1 MAISKEQKAALVEQY
16 ADWMDRSEAMILT
29 EYVGLTMKD
38 IDELRQKTR
47 EIGGEF
53 HVIKNT
59 LGKLAFEKADIPL
72 PEGKLEGS
80 TAIAFAFDDPASMAK
95 SVSDFARSSDFL
107 KIKGGYLEKDPLDLQ
122 EIKALADL
130 PPMPVLRSQLLS
142 AILAPAN
149 QLARILVEP
158 ARQVSAVINAYAEK
172 ENSPAEA

>member
-29 EYVGLTMKD
+29 EYIGLTMKD

-47 EIGGEF
+47 EAGGEF

-59 LGKLAFEKADIPL
+59 LGNLAFEKADIPQ
-72 PEGKLEGS
+72 PSGKLEGS
-80 TAIAFAFDDPASMAK
+80 TAIAFAFDDPALMAK

-107 KIKGGYLEKDPLDLQ
+107 KIKGGYLEKDALDPQ

-130 PPMPVLRSQLLS
+130 PPMPVLRAQLLS
-142 AILAPAN
+142 TILAPAN

-158 ARQVSAVINAYAEK
+158 ARQVSAVINAFAEK

>member
-29 EYVGLTMKD
+29 EYIGLTMKD

-47 EIGGEF
+47 EAGGEF
-53 HVIKNT
+53 HVVKNT
-59 LGKLAFEKADIPL
+59 LGNLAFEKADIPQ
-72 PEGKLEGS
+72 PSGKLEGS
-80 TAIAFAFDDPASMAK
+80 TAIAFAFDDPALMAK

-107 KIKGGYLEKDPLDLQ
+107 KIKGGYLEKDALDPQ

-130 PPMPVLRSQLLS
+130 PPMPVLRAQLLS
-142 AILAPAN
+142 TILAPAN

-158 ARQVSAVINAYAEK
+158 ARQVSAVINAFAEK
-172 ENSPAEA
+172 ENSPADA

>member
-29 EYVGLTMKD
+29 EYIGLTMKD

-47 EIGGEF
+47 EAGGEF
-53 HVIKNT
+53 HVVKNT
-59 LGKLAFEKADIPL
+59 LGNLAFEKADIPQ
-72 PEGKLEGS
+72 PSGKLEGS
-80 TAIAFAFDDPASMAK
+80 TAIAFAFDDPALMAK

-107 KIKGGYLEKDPLDLQ
+107 KIKGGYLEKDALDPQ

-130 PPMPVLRSQLLS
+130 PPMPVLRAQLLS
-142 AILAPAN
+142 TILAPAN

-158 ARQVSAVINAYAEK
+158 ARQVSAVINAFAEN

>member
-29 EYVGLTMKD
+29 EYIGLTMKE

-47 EIGGEF
+47 EAGGEF

-59 LGKLAFEKADIPL
+59 LGNLAFEKADIPQ
-72 PEGKLEGS
+72 PSGKLEGS
-80 TAIAFAFDDPASMAK
+80 TAIAFAFDDPALMAK

-107 KIKGGYLEKDPLDLQ
+107 KIKGGYLEKDALDPQ

-130 PPMPVLRSQLLS
+130 PPMPVLRAQLLS
-142 AILAPAN
+142 TILAPAN

>member
-1 MAISKEQKAALVEQY
+1 MAVSKEQKAALVEQY

-29 EYVGLTMKD
+29 EYVGLTVKE

-47 EIGGEF
+47 EAGGEF

-59 LGKLAFEKADIPL
+59 LGNLAFEKADIPQ
-72 PEGKLEGS
+72 PSGKLEGS
-80 TAIAFAFDDPASMAK
+80 TAIAFAFDDQALMAK

-107 KIKGGYLEKDPLDLQ
+107 KIKGGYLEKDALDPQ

-130 PPMPVLRSQLLS
+130 PPMPVLRAQLLS
-142 AILAPAN
+142 TILAPAN

>member
-29 EYVGLTMKD
+29 EYIGLTMKD

-47 EIGGEF
+47 EAGGEF

-59 LGKLAFEKADIPL
+59 LGNLAFEKADIPQ
-72 PEGKLEGS
+72 PSGKLEGS
-80 TAIAFAFDDPASMAK
+80 TAIAFAFDDPALMAK

-107 KIKGGYLEKDPLDLQ
+107 KIKGGYLEKDALDPQ

-130 PPMPVLRSQLLS
+130 PPMPVLRAQLLS
-142 AILAPAN
+142 TILAPAN

>member
-29 EYVGLTMKD
+29 EYIGLTMKD

-47 EIGGEF
+47 EAGGEF
-53 HVIKNT
+53 HVVKNT
-59 LGKLAFEKADIPL
+59 LGNLAFEKADIPQ
-72 PEGKLEGS
+72 PSGKLEGS
-80 TAIAFAFDDPASMAK
+80 TAIAFAFDDPALMAK

-107 KIKGGYLEKDPLDLQ
+107 KIKGGYLEKDALDPQ

-130 PPMPVLRSQLLS
+130 PPMPVLRAQLLS
-142 AILAPAN
+142 TILAPAN

-158 ARQVSAVINAYAEK
+158 ARQVSAVINAFAEK